1 LKKYSCLNNQ
11 VFGKGNYKLVP
22 LRYEDRLDILKW
34 RNEQIYHLRQSR
46 PLTVED
52 QENYFNTVVDKL
64 FDEEQPNQI
73 LFSYLENGKCI
84 GYGGLVHINW
94 IDKNAEISFIMNS
107 ALEKDDFHNNWTKY
121 LSLIEKVAF
130 EDLKFHKIFTYAFD
144 IRPHLYL
151 ALKDSNFIEDAR
163 LKEHCLFDGEYL
175 DVVIHSKI
183 NNRLLRIRRA
193 SLGDT
198 KLYFDWANDS
208 SVREQS
214 YKSSRID
221 FENHKKWFE
230 TKLEDDSYM
239 FLVFQNQEDENIG
252 QIRIQKENQNQALI
266 GISIAAEHRGKG
278 YAREM
283 LLLASDYFSEIN
295 KGYLINAYIKEQN
308 RSSKQAFEKA
318 GFEFQNIINYE
329 NCNSFHFIKKV

>member
-1 LKKYSCLNNQ
+1 
-11 VFGKGNYKLVP
+11 
-22 LRYEDRLDILKW
+22 LKW
-34 RNEQIYHLRQSR
+34 RNEQIYHLRQSK

-64 FDEEQPNQI
+64 FDEERPNQI

-94 IDKNAEISFIMNS
+94 IDKNAEISFNINTD
-107 ALEKDDFHNNWTKY
+107 LEKDGFHSNWTKY

-144 IRPHLYL
+144 LRPHLYL
-151 ALKDSNFIEDAR
+151 ALKEAGFIEEGR
-163 LKEHCLFDGEYL
+163 LKEHCLFGGKYL

-198 KLYFDWANDS
+198 KLYFDWANDL

-214 YKSSRID
+214 
-221 FENHKKWFE
+221 
-230 TKLEDDSYM
+230 
-239 FLVFQNQEDENIG
+239 
-252 QIRIQKENQNQALI
+252 
-266 GISIAAEHRGKG
+266 
-278 YAREM
+278 
-283 LLLASDYFSEIN
+283 
-295 KGYLINAYIKEQN
+295 
-308 RSSKQAFEKA
+308 
-318 GFEFQNIINYE
+318 
-329 NCNSFHFIKKV
+329 